1 MPFATI
7 NGIRIHYLVQGPAEK
22 ASPRLLMFAPGGW
35 RSVISRWTA
44 AGGKEAFGQMDGLA
58 ALSRH
63 FTCIAYDRRE
73 CGLSG
78 GRVEPLNWDRYV
90 LEAKEL
96 LDLAGAEQAYILG
109 SCMGASLAL
118 AFAVRHPSACKGL
131 ILHWPVGGY
140 QWMKKGHGFFRR
152 HMDFVRA
159 NGLAAV
165 VERAKRGEN
174 FWLDPEIGPWGSPAA
189 AYPEFAAE
197 LVKRDLGRY
206 LRTCERSRD
215 AIFNDTMPSG
225 ASGEELM
232 RIAIPALIMSGADS
246 RHTRSAAWA
255 LRELMPQ
262 SELWDVMPPHQTGQN
277 TLEQILQ
284 FKSRFEATARAA

>member
-7 NGIRIHYLVQGPAEK
+7 NGIRIHYLIQGAGPH
-22 ASPRLLMFAPGGW
+22 LLMFAPGGW

-78 GRVEPLNWDRYV
+78 GRVEVLNWDRYV
-90 LEAKEL
+90 EEAKAL
-96 LDLAGAEQAYILG
+96 LDLAGAKQAYVLG

-131 ILHWPVGGY
+131 LLHWPVGGY
-140 QWMKKGHGFFRR
+140 LWMRKGHEFFGR
-152 HMDFVRA
+152 HMEFVRA
-159 NGLAAV
+159 KGLAAV
-165 VERAKRGEN
+165 VERAPKGEN

-189 AYPEFAAE
+189 IYPEFAAPF
-197 LVKRDLGRY
+197 VKQDVDRY
-206 LRTCERSRD
+206 LELCAKSRD

-232 RIAIPALIMSGADS
+232 RIQVPALILSGADS
-246 RHTRSAAWA
+246 RHTVSASWT
-255 LRELMPQ
+255 LKELMPQ
-262 SELWDVMPPHQTGQN
+262 SELWDVLPPHQTGEN
-277 TLEQILQ
+277 TLAQILR
-284 FKSRFEATARAA
+284 FKSRLDSAAQHA

>member
-7 NGIRIHYLVQGPAEK
+7 NGIRIHTLVQGSGPH
-22 ASPRLLMFAPGGW
+22 LLMFAPGGW

-44 AGGKEAFGQMDGLA
+44 AGGKEAFGQMDGIA

-78 GRVEPLNWDRYV
+78 GRVEPLNWNLYV
-90 LEAKEL
+90 AEAKAL
-96 LDLAGAEQAYILG
+96 LDLAGAKEATILG

-118 AFAVRHPSACKGL
+118 AFAVRHPAACKGL

-140 QWMKKGHGFFRR
+140 LWMSKGHGFFRR

-165 VERAKRGEN
+165 VARAPRGEN

-189 AYPEFAAE
+189 IYPDFASE
-197 LVKRDLGRY
+197 LSKQEVGRY
-206 LRTCERSRD
+206 LDICARSRD

-232 RIAIPALIMSGADS
+232 RIQVPALIMSGADT

-255 LRELMPQ
+255 LAELMPQ
-262 SELWDVMPPHQTGQN
+262 SELWDVMPPDQNDQN
-277 TLEQILQ
+277 TLERILL
-284 FKSRFEATARAA
+284 FKSHLGAAAQAA

>member
-7 NGIRIHYLVQGPAEK
+7 NGIKIHYLVQGTGPH
-22 ASPRLLMFAPGGW
+22 LLMFAPGGW

-44 AGGKEAFGQMDGLA
+44 AGGKEAFGEMDGIA

-78 GRVEPLNWDRYV
+78 GRVEPLTWDLYV
-90 LEAKEL
+90 AEAKAL
-96 LDLAGAEQAYILG
+96 LDLAGAKQAIVLG

-118 AFAVRHPSACKGL
+118 AFAVRHPAACRGL

-140 QWMKKGHGFFRR
+140 LWMRKGHEFFRR

-159 NGLAAV
+159 NDLAAV
-165 VERAKRGEN
+165 VERAPRGEN

-189 AYPEFAAE
+189 VYPEFADE
-197 LVKRDLGRY
+197 LVKQDVHRY
-206 LRTCERSRD
+206 LDVCAHSRD

-225 ASGEELM
+225 ASGEELI
-232 RIAIPALIMSGADS
+232 RIRIPALVMSGADS

-255 LRELMPQ
+255 LAELMPQ
-262 SELWDVMPPHQTGQN
+262 AELWDVFPPQQNGQN
-277 TLEQILQ
+277 TLERILK
-284 FKSRFEATARAA
+284 FKSHLEAAAQVA

>member
-7 NGIRIHYLVQGPAEK
+7 NGIRINYLIQG
-22 ASPRLLMFAPGGW
+22 SGTHLLMFAPGGW

-44 AGGKEAFGQMDGLA
+44 AGGKEAFGEMDGLA

-78 GRVEPLNWDRYV
+78 GRVEQLSWDLYV
-90 LEAKEL
+90 AEAKAL
-96 LDLAGAEQAYILG
+96 LDLAGAKQAIVLG

-118 AFAVRHPSACKGL
+118 AFAVRHSAACKGL
-131 ILHWPVGGY
+131 VLHWPVGGY
-140 QWMKKGHGFFRR
+140 LWMKKGREFFRR

-159 NGLAAV
+159 NGLDSV
-165 VERAKRGEN
+165 VERAPRGEN

-189 AYPEFAAE
+189 VYPEFAAE
-197 LVKRDLGRY
+197 LAKCDPGDY
-206 LRTCERSRD
+206 LKICARSRD

-225 ASGEELM
+225 AGGEELI
-232 RIAIPALIMSGADS
+232 RIQTPAVIMSGADS
-246 RHTRSAAWA
+246 RHTRSASWA
-255 LRELMPQ
+255 LAELMPKA
-262 SELWDVMPPHQTGQN
+262 ELWDVVPPQQNGQN
-277 TLEQILQ
+277 TLDRIL
-284 FKSRFEATARAA
+284 RFTSQLEATAQAA

>member
-7 NGIRIHYLVQGPAEK
+7 NGIRIHYLIQGSGPQ
-22 ASPRLLMFAPGGW
+22 LLMFAPGGW

-44 AGGKEAFGQMDGLA
+44 AGGKEAFGEMDGLA

-63 FTCIAYDRRE
+63 FSCIAYDRRE

-78 GRVEPLNWDRYV
+78 GRVEPLDWDLYV
-90 LEAKEL
+90 YEAKAL
-96 LDLAGAEQAYILG
+96 LDLAGAKQAYLLG

-131 ILHWPVGGY
+131 ILHWPVGGHL
-140 QWMKKGHGFFRR
+140 WMKKGREFFRR

-159 NGLAAV
+159 NGLDAV
-165 VERAKRGEN
+165 IERAPRGEN

-189 AYPEFAAE
+189 VYPEFTAE
-197 LVKRDLGRY
+197 LAKQDRVNY
-206 LRTCERSRD
+206 LKVCARSRD

-225 ASGEELM
+225 ASGDELM
-232 RIAIPALIMSGADS
+232 RIQVPALIMSGADS

-255 LRELMPQ
+255 LAELMPKA
-262 SELWDVMPPHQTGQN
+262 EMWDLYPPQQNGQN
-277 TLEQILQ
+277 TLDRIL
-284 FKSRFEATARAA
+284 RFTSQLETTARAA